1 VDFTPDENQRVIAR
15 LAGEVLE
22 AHGSPAFEGDFD
34 PAVWKALGHA
44 GLLSLSV
51 PASLGGD
58 GLGVVETAVLLTEI
72 GRRVVP
78 VPALATLALGVLP
91 LVRFGSRQQQRD
103 LLPPIATDGLV
114 LTAALR
120 EPSDPMPAVPASTVR
135 GDTVSGTKIG
145 VPYAATAHRILVPVR
160 FTAGGIGVVLIDP
173 AAGGV
178 TLRRTPTAAG
188 TPEYTLALD
197 RAPVDGVLAA
207 DPADLYQLALA
218 GAGAVADGVLAG
230 ALAMTTAHVGTRQ
243 QFGRRLATFQAVAQQ
258 IADVYI
264 VARTLHQAVLAACWR
279 LGTGRPAGADL
290 DVAAYWLAEE
300 VPAALRTCHH
310 LHGGLGLDAS
320 YPLHRY
326 SSSLRD
332 LVRFV
337 GGSEYRLD
345 RVGAW
350 VA

>member
-1 VDFTPDENQRVIAR
+1 VDFTLDENQQVIAR
-15 LAGEVLE
+15 LAGEVLA
-22 AHGSPAFEGDFD
+22 AHGQFEGDLD
-34 PAVWKALGHA
+34 SAAWKALGHA
-44 GLLSLSV
+44 GLLSLAV
-51 PASLGGD
+51 PTSLGGD
-58 GLGVVETAVLLTEI
+58 GLGVVETGVLLTEI

-103 LLPPIATDGLV
+103 LLPRIATDGLV

-120 EPSDPMPAVPASTVR
+120 EPSDPMPATPATTVD

-145 VPYAATAHRILVPVR
+145 VPYAASAHRILVPASVAGGTCIVLVDP
-160 FTAGGIGVVLIDP
+160 TAGG
-173 AAGGV
+173 A

-188 TPEYTLALD
+188 TPEYTLTLD
-197 RAPVDGVLAA
+197 RAPVA
-207 DPADLYQLALA
+207 DVVPGDVGDLYQLALA
-218 GAGAVADGVLAG
+218 GACAVADGVLAG
-230 ALAMTTAHVGTRQ
+230 ALALTTAHVGTRQ

-300 VPAALRTCHH
+300 APVALRTCHH

-326 SSSLRD
+326 SSCLRD

-337 GGSEYRLD
+337 GGTEYRLD

>member
-1 VDFTPDENQRVIAR
+1 MDFTLDENQQVIAR
-15 LAGEVLE
+15 LAGEVLD
-22 AHGSPAFEGDFD
+22 AHGQFEGDFD
-34 PAVWKALGHA
+34 SAAWKALGHA

-58 GLGVVETAVLLTEI
+58 GLGVLETAVLLTEI

-114 LTAALR
+114 LTAGLR
-120 EPSDPMPAVPASTVR
+120 EPSEPMPAVPATAVR

-145 VPYAATAHRILVPVR
+145 VPYAASAHRILVPVR
-160 FTAGGIGVVLIDP
+160 FAAGGTGVVLVDP
-173 AAGGV
+173 IAGGV

-188 TPEYTLALD
+188 GPEYTMILD
-197 RAPVDGVLAA
+197 RAPVDGVLAG
-207 DPADLYQLALA
+207 DVGDLYQLALA
-218 GAGAVADGVLAG
+218 GACAVADGILAG
-230 ALAMTTAHVGTRQ
+230 ALALTTAHVGTRQ

-264 VARTLHQAVLAACWR
+264 VARTLHLAVLAACWR
-279 LGTGRPAGADL
+279 LDTGRPAGADL

-300 VPAALRTCHH
+300 APAALRTCHH

-326 SSSLRD
+326 SSWARD

-337 GGSEYRLD
+337 GGTEYRLD
-345 RVGAW
+345 RVGGW